1 MRDNE
6 EALHFTKGA
15 SEHISHKT
23 EMTSVVAS
31 KIKMIAQ
38 AKNIEEPGW
47 FELDPCCWIFS
58 RISPSYA
65 TFPCTPVTC
74 AERIL
79 TATYSSVLEKNRL
92 NQRRF
97 QLKHGVPTVLS
108 PAKLWN
114 AAPMPVFSELCN
126 GREEWP

>member
-38 AKNIEEPGW
+38 AKN
-47 FELDPCCWIFS
+47 
-58 RISPSYA
+58 
-65 TFPCTPVTC
+65 
-74 AERIL
+74 
-79 TATYSSVLEKNRL
+79 
-92 NQRRF
+92 
-97 QLKHGVPTVLS
+97 
-108 PAKLWN
+108 
-114 AAPMPVFSELCN
+114 M
-126 GREEWP
+126 GRARMV

>member
-23 EMTSVVAS
+23 EMTSVVTS

-47 FELDPCCWIFS
+47 FELDRPLLLDFLQDLSLVCN
-58 RISPSYA
+58 
-65 TFPCTPVTC
+65 FPLHP
-74 AERIL
+74 
-79 TATYSSVLEKNRL
+79 
-92 NQRRF
+92 RR
-97 QLKHGVPTVLS
+97 
-108 PAKLWN
+108 
-114 AAPMPVFSELCN
+114 MC
-126 GREEWP
+126 